1 MRNHLSID
9 YSAIGQRL
17 RAYRIGASL
26 KAEDLAKHLG
36 ISRAAVYR
44 LENGEIVKIEVLE
57 KLSKLLNVSIAS
69 LFGTDVEYYP
79 TASGF
84 FERMRQLEEKS
95 SRINAHFD
103 PFSILLT
110 SPDYNRLLET
120 MLIESHAKDRLN
132 AKEQAEIHQIISN
145 LAERKKRHK
154 DMSAQ
159 IQVCSLIGVQ
169 QIERFLHLGLVGKFN
184 IQESKRIERVLSAR
198 KEILY
203 LIEQIEEQDSLNQ
216 VAVVNTT
223 LPHQTF
229 EILYRQNEPFSL
241 AISPFRLGE
250 FPNVTSGIASVTSAP
265 DAIHLYEN
273 MFAKLWDEGAKKG
286 QAIDILRNILERY

>member
-9 YSAIGQRL
+9 YHAIGQRL

-44 LENGEIVKIEVLE
+44 LENGEIVKIDVLE
-57 KLSKLLNVSIAS
+57 RLSNLLNVSISS
-69 LFGTDVEYYP
+69 LFGTDVEYYA
-79 TASGF
+79 TAGGF

-103 PFSILLT
+103 PFSVLLT
-110 SPDYNRLLET
+110 SPDYNRSLEI
-120 MLIESHAKDRLN
+120 MLNESYSAQESDKN
-132 AKEQAEIHQIISN
+132 ARQEIQQILAN

-154 DMSAQ
+154 F
-159 IQVCSLIGVQ
+159 ITPKVEVCSLIGVQ
-169 QIERFLHLGLVGKFN
+169 QIERFLHLGLVGTFD
-184 IQESKRIERVLSAR
+184 IQISKKMERVLSAR

-203 LIEQIEEQDSLNQ
+203 LIEQIEEQDGLNQ
-216 VAVVNTT
+216 IAVINAT
-223 LPHQTF
+223 LPNQTF
-229 EILYRQNEPFSL
+229 EILYQDDEPFSL

-250 FPNVTSGIASVTSAP
+250 FPNINTGIASVTSAP
-265 DAIHLYEN
+265 DAIHLYER
-273 MFAKLWDEGAKKG
+273 MFEQLWDKGAKG
-286 QAIDILRNILERY
+286 AGAIDILRKILDRY